1 MYKKYYIEDFVE
13 EFDYSD
19 IIFKISKSV
28 NLKHLRLKLD
38 EDYLCC
44 LHRFDAVVDNRL
56 FYIDNGNLQ
65 IINSKCEFLELVNYN
80 CYTLKILHEDE
91 NGFFIFVEDYNET

>member
-1 MYKKYYIEDFVE
+1 MISKYYIEDFVE
-13 EFDYSD
+13 EFDYSG

-44 LHRFDAVVDNRL
+44 LHRFDTVLDNRL
-56 FYIDNGNLQ
+56 FYIENGVLQ
-65 IINSKCEFLELVNYN
+65 IINSKCEILELVNYN
-80 CYTLKILHEDE
+80 CYTLKNLYEDK
-91 NGFFIFVEDYNET
+91 NGFFIFVEVLQ

>member
-1 MYKKYYIEDFVE
+1 MISKYYIEDFVE
-13 EFDYSD
+13 TFDYSGV
-19 IIFKISKSV
+19 ILKIPKSV
-28 NLKHLRLKLD
+28 NLKRLWLKLN

-44 LHRFDAVVDNRL
+44 LHRFDTVLDNRL
-56 FYIDNGNLQ
+56 FYIENGDLQ
-65 IINSKCEFLELVNYN
+65 IINSKCELLELVNYN